1 MVVRYSTRTSEDSQV
16 TTFQVKKNSLFSK
29 RVFPSL
35 VWRVPLYPGIHTN
48 ARHED
53 TMESLAQMIEVEMD
67 AMKVVLLEKFQTYLD
82 AVLVD
87 IAAKHELDLGAL
99 QAEYL
104 AGRNEIAESAL
115 SDSSAKPK
123 SKPKRTKKADDE
135 RVKCEAK
142 TAKGAACKNFALAG
156 CKFCACHNKEKAPKS
171 KESRVEKIRRGAA
184 KAGVKPVSPPSSD
197 SESEVESP
205 VRAPPKRPVRKAAA
219 KPVSPMKVPEIPVV
233 PSVPE
238 EHEEEM
244 SVEMKQQLDDLFG
257 SESGSET
264 EGDE

>member
-1 MVVRYSTRTSEDSQV
+1 
-16 TTFQVKKNSLFSK
+16 
-29 RVFPSL
+29 
-35 VWRVPLYPGIHTN
+35 
-48 ARHED
+48 
-53 TMESLAQMIEVEMD
+53 MESLAQMIEVEMD

-104 AGRNEIAESAL
+104 AGRNEIAESAM
-115 SDSSAKPK
+115 SDSSAKSAKVKK
-123 SKPKRTKKADDE
+123 SKPRTKKAEEE

-156 CKFCACHNKEKAPKS
+156 CKFCACHGKEKAPKS
-171 KESRVEKIRRGAA
+171 KESRVDKIRRGAA

-238 EHEEEM
+238 EHEEEEM

-257 SESGSET
+257 SGSET
-264 EGDE
+264 EGDEE